1 MKLNNLRVRVTAM
14 LTAAVMAAALAPA
27 ALAEDEPTPP
37 VMDEEGLRAA
47 IDADA
52 DIVLGRDI
60 ELTSNLAISV
70 DNVTIDGQGQYKISG
85 APAAQ
90 TGHSS
95 TDSLLTVTGDGL
107 TLEGI
112 TLKTGSNNAHVLNLF
127 EALNVTL
134 DNVTLDHTNA
144 YKGAP
149 LMVASSTVIA
159 KHGLH
164 LIAGPE
170 SWYGI
175 NLDNGTGD
183 NEGEASLTFEDNNVT
198 FENKSG
204 KDLLLVQLDYKKN
217 GDAIDNSVANTIVH
231 PENAGLTEKGP
242 SDQYLPEVI
251 TVTTEDGLR
260 AAAALEGAKIALGSD
275 IKLLKNVAVTAN
287 DVTIDGN
294 DKKIYADTDFKQ
306 TVPPNQDGDS
316 AANSLFTVSGDKV
329 VLKNITMETGAKNV
343 HALNLYEAQNTT
355 LENVTLDHTNA
366 YKGAPLVVNSSTAAV
381 KGSFKTITGAKSW
394 YAINL
399 DKKSTTDPSD
409 PSIDF
414 TQATSVTFDK
424 AEDTTAKFPLYT
436 ELAAQVDGVVK
447 GADKAGIVLSSGG
460 LFIPSEIPV
469 STVDELKT
477 AMLLENANIILNND
491 IELTSNLMIP
501 AEVSGTTTPAKNI
514 TINGN
519 GHKIFADEEFVK
531 QEDSKNANLNN
542 LVTVAGEN
550 ITLKNITLQAGP
562 NNKNTLNLYKA
573 NGVVLD
579 NVVLDDQASY
589 SGAPL
594 IVGSSTVTV
603 RNGLKAIAGPN
614 SWYAINLDS
623 KYGNSS
629 INFADKTFTF
639 VNNSGKE
646 LPVIGVDSYDNGHN
660 NEVVNPEN
668 ANLAKDEYD
677 NYVCNHS
684 VTEIRNNKD
693 ATPDAE
699 GYTGDTYC
707 SICGKLLSKGTVVAK
722 VDEHPEIGEAIAN
735 GTWGK
740 DEATA
745 TPKPA
750 TSAAG
755 STATVTTTNNSIPQT
770 ADEMNIGL
778 LMMLLVVSAAGL
790 TGTVLYTRKN
800 KAK

>member
-1 MKLNNLRVRVTAM
+1 MKLNNLRTRVTA
-14 LTAAVMAAALAPA
+14 LLAAAAMAAALAPA
-27 ALAEDEPTPP
+27 ALAEGEPTK
-37 VMDEEGLRAA
+37 VNNETELRNAIAENAA
-47 IDADA
+47 
-52 DIVLGRDI
+52 IVLGSDI

-70 DNVTIDGQGQYKISG
+70 NGVTIDGGENHKIYAG
-85 APAAQ
+85 DGFNQAIAEWQP
-90 TGHSS
+90 GDSS
-95 TDSLLTVTGDGL
+95 VNSLVTVTGDSL
-107 TLEGI
+107 TLKNI
-112 TLKTGSNNAHVLNLF
+112 TLETGEKNAHVLNLF
-127 EALNVTL
+127 EAQGITL
-134 DNVTLDHTNA
+134 DNVALDHTDA

-149 LMVASSTVIA
+149 LVIASSEVTAQNGLDITVGA
-159 KHGLH
+159 N
-164 LIAGPE
+164 

-175 NLDNGTGD
+175 NLDNGT
-183 NEGEASLTFEDNNVT
+183 ASNKGSAQLTFMDNNVSFT
-198 FENKSG
+198 NETG
-204 KDLLLVQLDYKKN
+204 KDLLLVQLDNKK
-217 GDAIDNSVANTIVH
+217 DDDTVANTIVN
-231 PENAGLTEKGP
+231 PKNAGLTEKGP
-242 SDQYLPEVI
+242 SGQYLPEVI

-275 IKLLKNVAVTAN
+275 IKLLNNVEVTAN
-287 DVTIDGN
+287 RVTIDGN
-294 DKKIYADTDFKQ
+294 DKKIYAGTDF
-306 TVPPNQDGDS
+306 NQFTDQAGNVTS
-316 AANSLFTVSGDKV
+316 PENSLFTVSGDNV
-329 VLKNITMETGAKNV
+329 ILKNITVETGEKNV
-343 HALNLYEAQNTT
+343 HALNLYEAQGTT

-366 YKGAPLVVNSSTAAV
+366 YKGAPLVVNSSTADV
-381 KGSFKTITGAKSW
+381 KGSFKTITGENSW

-399 DKKSTTDPSD
+399 DKKTSVD

-424 AEDTTAKFPLYT
+424 VEGTTAKYPLYT
-436 ELAAQVDGVVK
+436 ELTEKAPELVV
-447 GADKAGIVLSSGG
+447 GTDKAGITISSNG

-603 RNGLKAIAGPN
+603 QNGLKAIAGPN
-614 SWYAINLDS
+614 SWYAINLDN
-623 KYGNSS
+623 KYADAG
-629 INFADKTFTF
+629 IKFADKTFTF
-639 VNNSGKE
+639 VNNSGKD
-646 LPVIGVDSYDNGHN
+646 LPVIGVDYSETSSGKI
-660 NEVVNPEN
+660 VVENPGN
-668 ANLAKDEYD
+668 ANLVVDGEG
-677 NYVCNHS
+677 NYVCDHS
-684 VTEIRNNKD
+684 KTEIRNNKD
-693 ATPDAE
+693 ATPDSE

-740 DEATA
+740 DEVTA

-755 STATVTTTNNSIPQT
+755 STATVTNNTVPQT
-770 ADEMNIGL
+770 ADEMNLGL

>member
-27 ALAEDEPTPP
+27 ALAEDEPIP
-37 VMDEEGLRAA
+37 VKNEDDLRAA
-47 IDADA
+47 IVADA
-52 DIVLGRDI
+52 DIVLGADI

-70 DNVTIDGQGQYKISG
+70 DNVTIDGQGQYKISAGEAFPKAG
-85 APAAQ
+85 A
-90 TGHSS
+90 SYK
-95 TDSLLTVTGDGL
+95 DSLLTVTGDGL

-112 TLKTGSNNAHVLNLF
+112 TLETGNNNAHVLNLF
-127 EALNVTL
+127 EAQNVTL

-149 LMVASSTVIA
+149 LMVASSTVTA
-159 KHGLH
+159 KNGLH
-164 LIAGPE
+164 LIAGLE

-183 NEGEASLTFEDNNVT
+183 NEGNASLTFDDNNVT
-198 FENKSG
+198 FENKTG
-204 KDLLLVQLDYKKN
+204 KDLLLVQLDYKKTD
-217 GDAIDNSVANTIVH
+217 GAIDTSVENKIVN
-231 PENAGLTEKGP
+231 PENAGLQNVGP
-242 SDQYLPEVI
+242 SGQYLPDVI

-260 AAAALEGAKIALGSD
+260 AAAALKGAKIALGND
-275 IKLLKNVAVTAN
+275 IKLLNNVEVTAD
-287 DVTIDGN
+287 DVTINGSGY
-294 DKKIYADTDFKQ
+294 KIYADTDFKQ
-306 TVPPNQDGDS
+306 TVQPSQDGDS
-316 AANSLFTVSGDKV
+316 AVNTLFTVSGDNV
-329 VLKNITMETGAKNV
+329 VLKNITMETGANNV

-355 LENVTLDHTNA
+355 LENVTLDHTKA
-366 YKGAPLVVNSSTAAV
+366 YKGAPLVVNSSTATV
-381 KGSFKTITGAKSW
+381 RGSFKTITGDKSW

-399 DKKSTTDPSD
+399 DKKTTFD

-603 RNGLKAIAGPN
+603 QNGLKAIAGPN
-614 SWYAINLDS
+614 SWYAINLDN
-623 KYGNSS
+623 KYADAG
-629 INFADKTFTF
+629 IKFADKTFTF
-639 VNNSGKE
+639 VNNSGKD
-646 LPVIGVDSYDNGHN
+646 LPVIGVDYSETSSGKI
-660 NEVVNPEN
+660 VVENPGN
-668 ANLAKDEYD
+668 ANLVVDGEG
-677 NYVCNHS
+677 NYVCDHS
-684 VTEIRNNKD
+684 KTEIRNNKD
-693 ATPDAE
+693 ATPDSE

-740 DEATA
+740 DEVTA

-755 STATVTTTNNSIPQT
+755 STATVTNNTVPQT
-770 ADEMNIGL
+770 ADEMNLGL

>member
-27 ALAEDEPTPP
+27 ALAEDEPIT
-37 VMDEEGLRAA
+37 VKNEDDLRAA

-52 DIVLGRDI
+52 DIVLGSDI
-60 ELTSNLAISV
+60 ALTSNLAISV
-70 DNVTIDGQGQYKISG
+70 DNVTIDGKGQYKISG
-85 APAAQ
+85 VPAAQ

-112 TLKTGSNNAHVLNLF
+112 TLETGSNNAHVLNLF
-127 EALNVTL
+127 EAHDVTL
-134 DNVTLDHTNA
+134 DNVTLDHTYA

-159 KHGLH
+159 KKGLH
-164 LIAGPE
+164 LIAGLE

-183 NEGEASLTFEDNNVT
+183 NEGEASLTFDDNNVT

-217 GDAIDNSVANTIVH
+217 GDAIDDTVGNTIVN
-231 PENAGLTEKGP
+231 PGNAGLQNVGP
-242 SDQYLPEVI
+242 SGQYLPEVI

-329 VLKNITMETGAKNV
+329 VLKNITMETGANNV

-366 YKGAPLVVNSSTAAV
+366 YKGAPLVVNSSTATV
-381 KGSFKTITGAKSW
+381 KGSFKTITGENSW

-399 DKKSTTDPSD
+399 DNKSTTD

-424 AEDTTAKFPLYT
+424 AEGTTAKYPLYT
-436 ELAAQVDGVVK
+436 ELAEKAPKLVV
-447 GADKAGIVLSSGG
+447 GADKAGITISSNGV
-460 LFIPSEIPV
+460 FIPSEIAV
-469 STVDELKT
+469 STVDELKA
-477 AMLLENANIILNND
+477 AMAFENANIILNND
-491 IELTSNLMIP
+491 IELTSNLTVA
-501 AEVSGTTTPAKNI
+501 AEGV

-519 GHKIFADEEFVK
+519 GHKIYADDDFNQSVAPGETG
-531 QEDSKNANLNN
+531 DSAANS
-542 LVTVAGEN
+542 LVTVSGTDV
-550 ITLKNITLQAGP
+550 TLKNITLQTGA
-562 NNKNTLNLYKA
+562 KNAHALNLYQAK
-573 NGVVLD
+573 NVVLD
-579 NVVLDDQASY
+579 NVVLDHTNSY
-589 SGAPL
+589 KGAPL
-594 IVGSSTVTV
+594 IVGSSTVTAQ
-603 RNGLKAIAGPN
+603 NGLKAIAGPN
-614 SWYAINLDS
+614 SWYAINLDN
-623 KYGNSS
+623 KYADAG
-629 INFADKTFTF
+629 IKFEDKTFTF

-646 LPVIGVDSYDNGHN
+646 LPVIRVDYSETSSGKI
-660 NEVVNPEN
+660 VVENPGN
-668 ANLAKDEYD
+668 ANLVVDGEG
-677 NYVCNHS
+677 NYVCDHS
-684 VTEIRNNKD
+684 KTEIRNNKD
-693 ATPDAE
+693 ATPDSE

-707 SICGKLLSKGTVVAK
+707 TICGKLLSKGTVVPK

-755 STATVTTTNNSIPQT
+755 STATVTNNTVPQT
-770 ADEMNIGL
+770 ADEMNLGL